1 MIPKSL
7 TIFIAFGVVSGFA
20 FGSYLIDLKNTNE
33 LVFVEGSDVSIFT
46 DKADY
51 KTGEAIKIRIVNSG
65 SVPLSF
71 SDATYDLE
79 ITGLSGRLMYE
90 PRVEE
95 VPSDLEPRDEI
106 QFVWNQHKNN
116 GKAVLDGVYK
126 ISTQAQDPNGIQIK
140 KSTTITIWK

>member
-71 SDATYDLE
+71 SDATYGLK

-90 PRVEE
+90 PSVEE
-95 VPSDLEPRDEI
+95 IPSDLEPSDEI

-126 ISTQAQDPNGIQIK
+126 ISTQAQDPDGTQIK